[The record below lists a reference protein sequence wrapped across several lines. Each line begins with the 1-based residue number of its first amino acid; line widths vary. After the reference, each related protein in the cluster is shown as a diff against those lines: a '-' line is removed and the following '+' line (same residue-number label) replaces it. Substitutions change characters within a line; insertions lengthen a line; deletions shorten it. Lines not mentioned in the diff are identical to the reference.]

1 MNNSSDVYYVWLKDD
16 AMEPH
21 INHGDECCLS
31 CLHFSTIGDA
41 VDAIREETFGFNKE
55 DAKDFVL
62 MRHETYRLPN
72 PFKTDAKEN
81 NVIVSDNEIT
91 YNGFNEVINKK
102 IVICEAR
109 DDQCSFTSKC
119 TNHTS
124 AGDFRYEH
132 GLTPAIYGLD
142 EERKVLKCLLAE
154 KGNTSDKDI
163 YHYGEFKTYEQIKE
177 NLNGFLVWGKEV
189 IYPSPNAFDENTRL

>member
-62 MRHETYRLPN
+62 MRHETYRLSN
-72 PFKTDAKEN
+72 PFKTDTNEN
-81 NVIVSDNEIT
+81 NIIVSDNEIT
-91 YNGFNEVINKK
+91 YDGFNEVINKK

-124 AGDFRYEH
+124 AGDFRCEY
-132 GLTPAIYGLD
+132 GLTPAIYELD

-154 KGNTSDKDI
+154 KGNMCDKDI
-163 YHYGEFKTYEQIKE
+163 YHYAEFMTYEQIKE
-177 NLNGFLVWGKEV
+177 NLNSFLV
-189 IYPSPNAFDENTRL
+189 